1 MATAVKKTTETKK
14 KSTTVSFRPSAEIK
28 AKLTAKAKARKRSI
42 AYIVNEYITA
52 AVK

>member
-1 MATAVKKTTETKK
+1 MAKTVKKESEKK

-28 AKLTAKAKARKRSI
+28 AKLLAKAKARKRSI